1 MDEVDLIYLSEKDLI
16 ESGCLDVDLCIYETI
31 EALKEYNRGN
41 IIYPDK
47 VAQIFNSETQER
59 LNTLPA
65 TLCYKGISG
74 LKNVAVF
81 PDNPV
86 KFQIPNLSA
95 LIILH
100 SMENGLPFAVI
111 DGKMISS
118 MRTGAVGSV
127 AAKYL
132 SKKAPQTIGIIGAGE
147 QARYHVF
154 NLIKVHPTINEIR
167 FYSRHKKSRNKFID
181 SMSCWF
187 SNIRFIPV
195 SDAKEA
201 IIDADIIITATSSQG
216 PFLKAEWIKEGAFYS
231 HVGGYEDEYAVVKKA
246 DIIIADNWEMTKHR
260 TQTLSRMYKEGL
272 IADKDIYADLDEIVV
287 NIKNVRKNNA
297 QFIYFNAVGLS
308 YIDLAIAYA
317 MYNRAIRHGRGIKLP
332 LSIMSPFDKLKF
344 KVK

>member
-1 MDEVDLIYLSEKDLI
+1 MDETGLIYLSEKDLI
-16 ESGCLDVDLCIYETI
+16 ESGCFDVDLCIYETI

-41 IIYPDK
+41 VIYPDK
-47 VAQIFNSETQER
+47 VVQIFNSETQAR

-74 LKNVAVF
+74 LKSVAVF
-81 PDNPV
+81 PENPV

-100 SMENGLPFAVI
+100 SMENGLPFAVM

-132 SKKAPQTIGIIGAGE
+132 SKENPQTVGIIGAGE

-154 NLIKVHPTINEIR
+154 NLMRVHPTISEIR
-167 FYSRHKKSRNKFID
+167 VYSRHKESRQKFVD
-181 SMSCWF
+181 SMSHWL
-187 SNIRFIPV
+187 SNVRFVPV
-195 SDAKEA
+195 EGAKEA
-201 IIDADIIITATSSQG
+201 ITDADIIITATSSQG
-216 PFLKAEWIKEGAFYS
+216 PFLKSEWIKNSAFYS
-231 HVGGYEDEYAVVKKA
+231 HVGGYEDEYAVVKNA
-246 DIIIADNWEMTKHR
+246 DAIIADNWEMTKHR
-260 TQTLSRMYKEGL
+260 TQTISRMYKEGL
-272 IADKDIYADLDEIVV
+272 IADKDIYADLDEIVIGSKDIRED
-287 NIKNVRKNNA
+287 NP

-317 MYNRAIRHGRGIKLP
+317 MYNRAIRHGKGIKLP
-332 LSIMSPFDKLKF
+332 LSISSPFDKL
-344 KVK
+344 